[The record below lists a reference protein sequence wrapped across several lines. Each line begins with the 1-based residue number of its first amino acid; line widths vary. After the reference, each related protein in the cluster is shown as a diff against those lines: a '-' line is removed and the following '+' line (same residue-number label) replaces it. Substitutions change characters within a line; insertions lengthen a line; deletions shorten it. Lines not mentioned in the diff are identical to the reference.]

1 MVLWRDSVVFALV
14 DLLLASMAPGLAL
27 GQEAGGVE
35 GRVVDRAGRPLP
47 AAQVGLDR
55 AGAPAVARAVT
66 DSVGGWRIS
75 NLDSGWYQLTVDLPG
90 YRTSRQRVQVESGRT
105 ARLTVVL
112 DQLRYTLDTL
122 LVSGHPLSAVTSGAE
137 LGTALTAGEISLLP
151 TTLDVRDLIALTPGA
166 RPDHI
171 WGGASDQ
178 ANAYVLDGTAMNHPG
193 LGGALFLPSPSWI
206 DALEVRG
213 LGAGADVG
221 GSQGGMV
228 EAVTLEGGD
237 ALEGGLQTSFES
249 HRLNASN
256 LVPGEIGSEL
266 AGRWQVDGRLRGP
279 LARGRLHFALFGLA
293 IGQQDQVSN
302 YLPGRTGAL
311 VPQPPALNDYRGM
324 AKLRWTPGPRDVV
337 EASLLGRDQSGDRVG
352 QTGYQAAEATQRLR
366 AWNATA
372 SVSWQRRW
380 SPRSA
385 LTLRL
390 GGFAAGERYDPYGA
404 PGTPGIELFTQVNP
418 GQYQNAP
425 FRTSQ
430 APSSLGFTATW
441 VRQGRL
447 VGREHELKL
456 GGEYTLGAWDFE
468 RLREGGMTWRPW
480 RSSGFDPSVPSTWAG
495 GGAIP
500 TEWGGE
506 ARIDSD
512 VRNAAVFVQ
521 ESIGLLPWLRFSPGL
536 RLGWWTGALTPADGP
551 RFTSVRDVGLEPRIG
566 LVAELDHGSGL
577 VAKVHWGRYHQPM
590 FAGLFDRA
598 EGAGAYSDQETW
610 SYLGPTPSSPSRT
623 FTRAERDSLAALGLF
638 RLEGTE
644 RLQQTGRVEGYRQ
657 PYMDQAVLSLER
669 ALGSR
674 WKAGVALVHRRNRD
688 MVALVD
694 RNLAADYTVV
704 ENVLVLDRFD
714 RPLYLRGQPLVL
726 GRLAISNEDLLA
738 VQELLKEG
746 ILVADPH
753 VAIIYAPPGMSP
765 ADLAALGYDPDLV
778 LTHVPDAKRR
788 FVQVQLRLDARYRTW
803 WAGAWATVSW
813 LHGNFNV
820 VSGPDDYTTGGP
832 GPWVR
837 LNEQSNFFGAL
848 DHQSQ
853 FEGRAHLGA
862 QLPARLRGGVVFSY
876 ASGDRVTPVL
886 LMSSLLTD
894 FAVVAPRASDPTRA
908 DTLRLHPYLVQSLT
922 GQRIFLQPRGAY
934 RYEARASLDLHL
946 ERSFSPAP
954 REVVLMADVFNLL
967 GDRSV
972 TGIQY
977 TVNPA
982 GPFGEDDYGRVRSR
996 VAPRTLR
1003 LSAGVRF

>member
-1 MVLWRDSVVFALV
+1 
-14 DLLLASMAPGLAL
+14 
-27 GQEAGGVE
+27 
-35 GRVVDRAGRPLP
+35 
-47 AAQVGLDR
+47 
-55 AGAPAVARAVT
+55 
-66 DSVGGWRIS
+66 
-75 NLDSGWYQLTVDLPG
+75 
-90 YRTSRQRVQVESGRT
+90 
-105 ARLTVVL
+105 
-112 DQLRYTLDTL
+112 
-122 LVSGHPLSAVTSGAE
+122 
-137 LGTALTAGEISLLP
+137 
-151 TTLDVRDLIALTPGA
+151 
-166 RPDHI
+166 
-171 WGGASDQ
+171 
-178 ANAYVLDGTAMNHPG
+178 
-193 LGGALFLPSPSWI
+193 
-206 DALEVRG
+206 
-213 LGAGADVG
+213 
-221 GSQGGMV
+221 
-228 EAVTLEGGD
+228 
-237 ALEGGLQTSFES
+237 
-249 HRLNASN
+249 
-256 LVPGEIGSEL
+256 
-266 AGRWQVDGRLRGP
+266 
-279 LARGRLHFALFGLA
+279 
-293 IGQQDQVSN
+293 
-302 YLPGRTGAL
+302 
-311 VPQPPALNDYRGM
+311 
-324 AKLRWTPGPRDVV
+324 
-337 EASLLGRDQSGDRVG
+337 
-352 QTGYQAAEATQRLR
+352 
-366 AWNATA
+366 
-372 SVSWQRRW
+372 
-380 SPRSA
+380 
-385 LTLRL
+385 
-390 GGFAAGERYDPYGA
+390 
-404 PGTPGIELFTQVNP
+404 
-418 GQYQNAP
+418 
-425 FRTSQ
+425 
-430 APSSLGFTATW
+430 
-441 VRQGRL
+441 
-447 VGREHELKL
+447 
-456 GGEYTLGAWDFE
+456 
-468 RLREGGMTWRPW
+468 
-480 RSSGFDPSVPSTWAG
+480 
-495 GGAIP
+495 
-500 TEWGGE
+500 
-506 ARIDSD
+506 
-512 VRNAAVFVQ
+512 
-521 ESIGLLPWLRFSPGL
+521 
-536 RLGWWTGALTPADGP
+536 
-551 RFTSVRDVGLEPRIG
+551 
-566 LVAELDHGSGL
+566 
-577 VAKVHWGRYHQPM
+577 
-590 FAGLFDRA
+590 
-598 EGAGAYSDQETW
+598 
-610 SYLGPTPSSPSRT
+610 
-623 FTRAERDSLAALGLF
+623 
-638 RLEGTE
+638 
-644 RLQQTGRVEGYRQ
+644 
-657 PYMDQAVLSLER
+657 
-669 ALGSR
+669 
-674 WKAGVALVHRRNRD
+674 
-688 MVALVD
+688 VD

-788 FVQVQLRLDARYRTW
+788 FAQVQLRLDARYRTW

-853 FEGRAHLGA
+853 FEGTAHLGA